1 MKLIYHFPY
10 LKLADNLD
18 HSVLETPL
26 PNTVN
31 QKERWKNFNPRPRQQ
46 WQCTIS
52 AYISDYRTIGG
63 KKTNENNMAIKLLNW
78 SPYTNTC
85 LTSALLGAL
94 LLSIS
99 SPPLPKKIMSE
110 AVKASNNLTKRPAFK
125 SPQHEANSNN
135 YSSFLL
141 DGMQDLCWVRG
152 CSIHL
157 FG

>member
-1 MKLIYHFPY
+1 MKLIYYFPY

-31 QKERWKNFNPRPRQQ
+31 QKERWKNFTPIPRPQ

-78 SPYTNTC
+78 RPYTNTC
-85 LTSALLGAL
+85 LTRALLGAL
-94 LLSIS
+94 FTFYQF
-99 SPPLPKKIMSE
+99 PPPPQEKKNS
-110 AVKASNNLTKRPAFK
+110 VKQWRLHK
-125 SPQHEANSNN
+125 
-135 YSSFLL
+135 
-141 DGMQDLCWVRG
+141 
-152 CSIHL
+152 
-157 FG
+157 